1 MTIAIP
7 IHNCRF
13 GKDCRIFFAK
23 TVSDFAESIIKFLA
37 RRPLGIFQLLGW
49 LIAGRSVAKT
59 MLARTG
65 EIDTGFFA
73 V

>member
-1 MTIAIP
+1 MDDPVFVDLDGTLI
-7 IHNCRF
+7 RT
-13 GKDCRIFFAK
+13 DL
-23 TVSDFAESIIKFLA
+23 FAESIIKFLA